1 MYANCFAAC
10 ILLGNVYHVLF
21 TFSGMA
27 TSYCKVA
34 ILAYFVKCLFL
45 LKYTFFCTDV
55 HRPKRKKM
63 LSILT

>member
-10 ILLGNVYHVLF
+10 ILLGNRLVYI
-21 TFSGMA
+21 SGMA

-34 ILAYFVKCLFL
+34 ILAYFVKYLFL
-45 LKYTFFCTDV
+45 LKYIFFTMKF
-55 HRPKRKKM
+55 RLKRKKS